1 MTSIRRALPALIA
14 STVIASV
21 LVAGPVG
28 AGGLSQTTQTTHS
41 IASAIEISKAGGLGR
56 IELHGD
62 LAAVLQRDEGIVALV
77 DVSNRERPKVVGRYD
92 DGATQSLDGDL
103 AFSTDGRWLF
113 YARQTVQFSRD
124 GLHVINVSDPTQ
136 PTLGVYEPGGGALRV
151 AHYDDGSAEWVVL
164 MDAVAGMVVYRFEPL
179 TGILAPVHVSPLPAL
194 KVGGP
199 ASAGL
204 VIQEDPITKTP
215 LLYASTGETGVEIF
229 DFSDP
234 TSPVLLGSWSEVGL
248 AEIEVLVKGK
258 KRLIYG
264 ATEYWFDKTSKPY
277 VYELDAT
284 DLGAIEQRR
293 IISVGCKTDDSQRVQ
308 GMALAGS
315 ELYVANSTV
324 GLPFF
329 FGKNSFRFAP
339 VHRGKQNPEAGYQ
352 GDFYVFDVEVAGHH
366 VFATDAANGFLTIT
380 SRGQGPAWV
389 YNPDESPWVS
399 EEHRRSI
406 GCLKRAS

>member
-1 MTSIRRALPALIA
+1 MSSIRRALPALIA
-14 STVIASV
+14 SGLIASA

-28 AGGLSQTTQTTHS
+28 AGGLNQTTHS
-41 IASAIEISKAGGLGR
+41 ITGAIEISKVGGLGR

-77 DVSNRERPKVVGRYD
+77 DVSNRARPRVVGRYD

-124 GLHVINVSDPTQ
+124 GLHVINVSDPKQ
-136 PTLGVYEPGGGALRV
+136 PALGVYEPGGGALRV
-151 AHYDDGSAEWVVL
+151 AHYDDGSSEWVVL

-179 TGILAPVHVSPLPAL
+179 TGALAPVHVSPLPAL

-204 VIQEDPITKTP
+204 VIQKDPITKTP

-258 KRLIYG
+258 KRLVYG
-264 ATEYWFDKTSKPY
+264 ATEYWFDKASKPY

-284 DLGAIEQRR
+284 DLGDIKQRR
-293 IISVGCKTDDSQRVQ
+293 ILSAGCKTDDSQRVQ

-315 ELYVANSTV
+315 DLYVANSTV
-324 GLPFF
+324 GLPYF
-329 FGKNSFRFAP
+329 FGKNSLRFTP
-339 VHRGKQNPEAGYQ
+339 VHTAKQNPEAGYP
-352 GDFYVFDVEVAGHH
+352 GDFYVFDVEVAGNH
-366 VFATDAANGFLTIT
+366 VFATDAANGFLTVAER
-380 SRGQGPAWV
+380 SLGPAWV
-389 YNPDESPWVS
+389 YNSDESPWVS
-399 EEHRRSI
+399 EAHRRSI
-406 GCLKRAS
+406 GCFKKAS